1 MRLHFSHKNVIKHCP
16 ERANAGGFDV
26 NDIEA
31 HDKWLIDKW
40 NKTVRKKDIIYVIGD
55 FSFANREDT
64 IKILSKLNGDK
75 HLILGNHDKSSEH
88 LTGYFKTIS
97 QIKEVKF
104 KKSNYSFLQEDF
116 EVVMCHYHMLNWN
129 KKHYGTAHLCA
140 MIECHP
146 CNDLCVQL
154 CGHAHGRLDD
164 YNMES
169 PDLRVDVGIDSKL
182 ANYEFVSLEK
192 VYNFLKD
199 KAEGKLFVDYAKEKR
214 EENMLI

>member
-1 MRLHFSHKNVIKHCP
+1 MNNNIFFTSDLHFSHKNVIKHCP
-16 ERANAGGFDV
+16 ERANAGSFDI

-40 NKTVRKKDIIYVIGD
+40 NKTVGKKDTIYIIGD

-64 IKILSKLNGDK
+64 IKILSKLHGDK

-88 LTGYFKTIS
+88 LLNYFKTIS

-104 KKSNYSFLQEDF
+104 KKDNYSFLKEDF
-116 EVVMCHYHMLNWN
+116 EIIMCHYHMINWN
-129 KKHYGTAHLCA
+129 KKHYGAT
-140 MIECHP
+140 
-146 CNDLCVQL
+146 QL

-164 YNMES
+164 YNLES

-182 ANYEFVSLEK
+182 ANYDFVSLEK
-192 VYNFLKD
+192 VYNFFKEKTQGELFVNYAKD
-199 KAEGKLFVDYAKEKR
+199 KK

>member
-1 MRLHFSHKNVIKHCP
+1 MSLHFSHKNVIKHCP
-16 ERANAGGFDV
+16 ERAIAGGFDI

-40 NKTVRKKDIIYVIGD
+40 NKTVRKKDTIYIIGD

-104 KKSNYSFLQEDF
+104 KKDNYTFLKEDF
-116 EVVMCHYHMLNWN
+116 EVVMCHYHMINWN
-129 KKHYGTAHLCA
+129 KKHYGT
-140 MIECHP
+140 IE
-146 CNDLCVQL
+146 L
-154 CGHAHGRLDD
+154 CGHSHGRLDD
-164 YNMES
+164 YNLES

-182 ANYEFVSLEK
+182 ANYDFVPLEK
-192 VYNFLKD
+192 VYNFFKEKTKGELFVNYAKD
-199 KAEGKLFVDYAKEKR
+199 KK

>member
-1 MRLHFSHKNVIKHCP
+1 M
-16 ERANAGGFDV
+16 
-26 NDIEA
+26 EA

-40 NKTVRKKDIIYVIGD
+40 NKTVRKKDTIYLIGD

-116 EVVMCHYHMLNWN
+116 EIVMCHYHMINWN
-129 KKHYGTAHLCA
+129 KKHYGTTH
-140 MIECHP
+140 
-146 CNDLCVQL
+146 L

-164 YNMES
+164 YNLDS

-182 ANYEFVSLEK
+182 AGYEFVSLEK
-192 VYNFLKD
+192 VYNFFKE
-199 KAEGKLFVDYAKEKR
+199 KTKGELFVDYAKDKK